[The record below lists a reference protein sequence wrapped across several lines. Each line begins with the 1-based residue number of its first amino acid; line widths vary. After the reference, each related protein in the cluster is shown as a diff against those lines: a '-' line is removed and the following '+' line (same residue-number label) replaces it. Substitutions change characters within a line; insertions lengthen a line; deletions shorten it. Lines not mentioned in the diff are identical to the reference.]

1 MLPLLAPA
9 VKAIFSTVD
18 KVITNK
24 AEKEK
29 IKAQIQQKIIT
40 GDMKE
45 IESAAKVIQLEA
57 GGTWLQRSWRP
68 LMMLIFAFLLVAHWF
83 GFTAPNIPESVQNSL
98 LDIVMVGGGGY
109 NLGISGE
116 KIAGQWKKTNTKH

>member
-45 IESAAKVIQLEA
+45 IESAAKVIQL
-57 GGTWLQRSWRP
+57 
-68 LMMLIFAFLLVAHWF
+68 
-83 GFTAPNIPESVQNSL
+83 
-98 LDIVMVGGGGY
+98 
-109 NLGISGE
+109 
-116 KIAGQWKKTNTKH
+116 

>member
-68 LMMLIFAFLLVAHWF
+68 LMMLIFAFL
-83 GFTAPNIPESVQNSL
+83 
-98 LDIVMVGGGGY
+98 
-109 NLGISGE
+109 
-116 KIAGQWKKTNTKH
+116 